1 MMCLSVLPENMNLLR
16 IYALVA
22 RHISIIFRS
31 VPRVMDIFFWPVM
44 DLLILGFLSV
54 YLNSINIGNVNIV
67 AMLIGGVVL
76 WQIVDRAQNAFSTYF
91 LEDVWYRNFLNIF
104 ITPLKLSEFF
114 VAGAILSLLRIL
126 IVSCVMF
133 LIAILF
139 YKFNILSFGFALVPH
154 VINLF
159 LFGFALA
166 IFINA
171 IIIRFG
177 SSAQVL
183 AFGMAILVQ
192 PISAVYYPI
201 SALPVWL
208 QYLSRLLPSS
218 YVFESI
224 RSIAAGNSFEP
235 HSFFIAFGLNI
246 FLIALTWWFFAAM
259 FKKVKVMGKLLK
271 VQD

>member
-1 MMCLSVLPENMNLLR
+1 MCLLVLPENMNLIR

-22 RHISIIFRS
+22 RHITIYFRS
-31 VPRVMDIFFWPVM
+31 IPRVMDIFFWPVF
-44 DLLILGFLSV
+44 DLLILGFLSL
-54 YLNSINIGNVNIV
+54 YLNTLEIQNLNIV
-67 AMLIGGVVL
+67 AVLIGGAIL

-114 VAGAILSLLRIL
+114 VAGAILALIRIL
-126 IVSCVMF
+126 IVSC
-133 LIAILF
+133 ILF
-139 YKFNILSFGFALVPH
+139 VIGYLLYKFNIFNFGLALVPH
-154 VINLF
+154 ILNLF
-159 LFGFALA
+159 LFGFSLA

-192 PISAVYYPI
+192 PISAVYYPV
-201 SALPVWL
+201 SALPVVL
-208 QYLSRLLPSS
+208 QYISYALPST

-224 RSIAAGNSFEP
+224 RLLASGGTFEMR
-235 HSFFIAFGLNI
+235 G
-246 FLIALTWWFFAAM
+246 FLIGLLLNVIYLAITWWFFVSM
-259 FKKVKVMGKLLK
+259 FKKVKKMGKLLK
-271 VQD
+271 IQD

>member
-1 MMCLSVLPENMNLLR
+1 MSILR

-22 RHISIIFRS
+22 RHVVILLRSI
-31 VPRVMDIFFWPVM
+31 PRVMDIFFWPVM
-44 DLLILGFLSV
+44 DLLLLGFLSV
-54 YLNSINIGNVNIV
+54 YLNSINIGEVNIV
-67 AMLIGGVVL
+67 AILIGGVIL

-126 IVSCVMF
+126 IVSLVMF
-133 LIAILF
+133 IIALLF
-139 YKFNILSFGFALVPH
+139 YKFNIFTFGLALVPH
-154 VINLF
+154 VLNLF
-159 LFGFALA
+159 LFGFVLA

-192 PISAVYYPI
+192 PVSAVYYPV
-201 SALPVWL
+201 SALPHWL
-208 QYLSRLLPSS
+208 QYVSNALPSS
-218 YVFESI
+218 YVFESM
-224 RSIAAGNSFEP
+224 RDIASGGQFETA
-235 HSFFIAFGLNI
+235 S
-246 FLIALTWWFFAAM
+246 FLIALGLNVVYLSLAWWFFATM
-259 FKKVKVMGKLLK
+259 FKKVKMMGKLLK